1 MKDAAV
7 YIIHGYLA
15 SPSHH
20 WFPWLKRQLAAEGAQ
35 VFVPP
40 MPDPEHPDPAEW
52 IEFLDANVHTH
63 DERTFFVAHSLGCI
77 ALLRHLERVSA
88 DTRIGG
94 LVLVSGF
101 SEPLPGLPLLDAFTL
116 DGYDVEHIT
125 RIAPRRTVLAALD
138 DSIVP
143 YAHSERLS
151 RELRAKLV
159 TLPTGGH
166 FLESD
171 GFTELPV
178 ALNELESMIADRRR
192 TH

>member
-1 MKDAAV
+1 
-7 YIIHGYLA
+7 
-15 SPSHH
+15 
-20 WFPWLKRQLAAEGAQ
+20 
-35 VFVPP
+35 
-40 MPDPEHPDPAEW
+40 
-52 IEFLDANVHTH
+52 
-63 DERTFFVAHSLGCI
+63 
-77 ALLRHLERVSA
+77 
-88 DTRIGG
+88 
-94 LVLVSGF
+94 
-101 SEPLPGLPLLDAFTL
+101 
-116 DGYDVEHIT
+116 
-125 RIAPRRTVLAALD
+125 VLAALD

-143 YAHSERLS
+143 HAHSERLS